1 MEQPP
6 VIQAEPATARKA
18 GLGRIGLCCSLVAL
32 GALAMMWL
40 CKPG

>member
-1 MEQPP
+1 MDQPP
-6 VIQAEPATARKA
+6 VIQAEPIPDRKA

-32 GALAMMWL
+32 GAMVVMWL